1 MSSVAITGNAS
12 GAGVFTIASPNSASS
27 YTITLPTVTGGSF
40 IASDA
45 SGNVGIGTTPSAWD
59 SSSKALQF
67 AGGSLW
73 AFSTTQ
79 MAVTQNLY
87 YNSSGNFIYVN
98 TATASAYRQISGAH
112 SWWNAP
118 SGTAGA
124 IATLT
129 QAMTLNTSGTLLIGK
144 TSDDSTTN
152 GFTFGVTGKQVGTVS
167 TGTNEIF
174 VYNNTSTGGAAQIDF
189 RTANVEKGYIQW
201 DNTNTT
207 YSTTS
212 DYRLKENIAP
222 MTGALA
228 KVAALKPCTY
238 SWKIDGSDGQ
248 GFIAHEVAEVV
259 PQAVTGEKDGVR
271 EDGVTP
277 RYQGIDTSFLV
288 ATLTAAMQEQQA
300 LITSLTARIA
310 ALEGA

>member
-1 MSSVAITGNAS
+1 MSSIAITGNAS

-27 YTITLPTVTGGSF
+27 YTATLPAGTGTFNISGVVNEVPAGTVSAPSIYPTGDTNTGIF
-40 IASDA
+40 FPAAGTIAFTEGGTESMRIDS
-45 SGNVGIGTTPSAWD
+45 SGNVLVGKTTT
-59 SSSKALQF
+59 
-67 AGGSLW
+67 G
-73 AFSTTQ
+73 
-79 MAVTQNLY
+79 
-87 YNSSGNFIYVN
+87 
-98 TATASAYRQISGAH
+98 
-112 SWWNAP
+112 
-118 SGTAGA
+118 SGTAGWA
-124 IATLT
+124 LSSAGGGL
-129 QAMTLNTSGTLLIGK
+129 S
-144 TSDDSTTN
+144 
-152 GFTFGVTGKQVGTVS
+152 VTVS
-167 TGTNEIF
+167 TGTNEAFI
-174 VYNNTSTGGAAQIDF
+174 YNNTSTGGQAQIDF
-189 RTANVEKGYIQW
+189 RTANIEKGYIQW